1 MRKHILLPIFISAA
15 ISTGTVLFAVNDT
28 ADPFNVDTV
37 TATSDNND
45 DSITTATA
53 KTLKNSEVKEE
64 IKKDGFPI
72 QGTIVGCSALR
83 IREWPWGPVHGS
95 FPSGTSVTITG
106 ESGEF
111 FIVEVNGQTG
121 YMHKNYIN
129 SANNP
134 ASGLAPYYPG
144 NTASGGYLPREEG
157 VKQSNFAAGET
168 STSNNSSNGNVSNN
182 SNNSGNSGSKATSG
196 NEPAAQSNGASSGA
210 ISSNSPDFNKWVDD
224 AVNAYASSWNFPT
237 VTNKYGRTITPRD
250 FILAIM
256 WIESGG
262 VHRNASGKLT
272 TSCCGAQG
280 FMQLMPSTSKG
291 LGIADPTDPAQN
303 LMGSTKC
310 FKEIFNCKNIR
321 NKTGEEKIIM
331 AACGYNMG
339 PYSSK
344 LAGTW
349 EQFKASGTSVQFYG
363 IKLKACLGLELTA
376 NERSYLQSKGTNP
389 DTFQTTNYSHTKGLG
404 AFK

>member
-1 MRKHILLPIFISAA
+1 MLPFFITAA
-15 ISTGTVLFAVNDT
+15 ISTGTVLFATNDS
-28 ADPFNVDTV
+28 ADPFNVDTI
-37 TATSDNND
+37 TIASDSND
-45 DSITTATA
+45 NAVTTATEE
-53 KTLKNSEVKEE
+53 TLKKETKSEVKEE
-64 IKKDGFPI
+64 VKKDGYPI

-95 FPSGTSVTITG
+95 YPSGTSVTITG

-111 FIVEVNGQTG
+111 FIVEVNGKTG

-134 ASGLAPYYPG
+134 ATGVAPYYPG
-144 NTASGGYLPREEG
+144 NTASGGYLSKEEG
-157 VKQSNFAAGET
+157 IKQSNFAAGET
-168 STSNNSSNGNVSNN
+168 STTNNGNAANN
-182 SNNSGNSGSKATSG
+182 SNNSGNSGSTATKG
-196 NEPAAQSNGASSGA
+196 NEPTAQSNGASSGA
-210 ISSNSPDFNKWVDD
+210 ISSNSPGFDKWVDD
-224 AVNAYASSWNFPT
+224 AVNAYSSSWNFPT
-237 VTNKYGRTITPRD
+237 VTNMYGRTITPRD

-303 LMGSTKC
+303 LMGSAKC
-310 FKEIFNCKNIR
+310 FKEIFNCKNIK
-321 NKTGEEKIIM
+321 NKTGAEKLIM
-331 AACGYNMG
+331 GACGYNMG

-349 EQFKASGTSVQFYG
+349 EQFKASGTSVQSYG

-376 NERSYLQSKGTNP
+376 DERSYVQNKLGQNP
-389 DTFQTTNYSHTKGLG
+389 DNYQTSCYSHTKGLG